1 MGIINLQ
8 NIRQAEGLIDDM
20 HEIRS
25 RIEQRINLEKYSE
38 NQKTISLNGN
48 KIMRICL
55 LAGLSNKEKR
65 NIDEVEQIQISKTS
79 NRIFETLFTLHNLGN
94 VYSAL
99 LKIRYNGLKVDWE
112 NTTLKSKIVNAE
124 IVRGKEVLLK
134 DGVLDDWLL
143 NTVTSSKAGKAGAI
157 PFLNLNIGNYEDEI
171 PAMLNLNGRDIPN
184 TQILV
189 AGTTGSGKSNLLA
202 VLLNEIRTLSI
213 ESPYPVNFL
222 LFDYKGEFSDPANNA
237 WLNLFEVDRSA
248 ILDPIVSPL
257 PFSPFKDFNGKAQN
271 EINLYSTELANAL
284 CAIDR
289 ATISANMSNRLSEA
303 IINAYKR
310 TSNKPITFDIIIKEY
325 TALQNEK
332 DRAKDDSVKSV
343 LKQLIRNNIFS
354 VDDRID
360 LIRDSYIVKMDAFP
374 KDGPIAKAIVYFI
387 VSKLNIIYEQLAKQA
402 VDEDCVE
409 LRHFTIIDEAH
420 YMLGFDNKPLR
431 DLIAV
436 GRNKGLSIILATQ
449 NMDSYKS
456 EYFDF
461 YANAQYPLIMK
472 QQSINDGVIKDL
484 FGVSGNEFQEIKQA
498 IAGLHK
504 GELIIKNPTAITL
517 GMGKK
522 FKKIKIRHL
531 I

>member
-1 MGIINLQ
+1 M
-8 NIRQAEGLIDDM
+8 AERLMDELY
-20 HEIRS
+20 EIRNK
-25 RIEQRINLEKYSE
+25 IEQRINLEQYSS
-38 NQKTISLNGN
+38 NQKPVSLNGY

-55 LAGLSNKEKR
+55 LAGLSSKEQR
-65 NIDEVEQIQISKTS
+65 ELNLVEKIQLSKTS
-79 NRIFETLFTLHNLGN
+79 NRIFETLFTLHNLSN
-94 VYSAL
+94 TYSAL
-99 LKIRYNGLKVDWE
+99 LKIHYHGLSVDWD
-112 NTTLKSKIVNAE
+112 NAVLKSKIINAE
-124 IVRGKEVLLK
+124 ILRGMDLLLK
-134 DGVLDDWLL
+134 DGALEDWLL
-143 NTVTSSKAGKAGAI
+143 NTNTSVRGGKAGTI
-157 PFLNLNIGNYEDEI
+157 PSLNLNIGTYEDDI
-171 PAMLNLNGRDIPN
+171 QATINLNGRDIPN

-213 ESPYPVNFL
+213 ESLYPVNFL
-222 LFDYKGEFSDPANNA
+222 FFDYKGEFSDPANNS
-237 WLNLFEVDRSA
+237 WLSLFEIERSA
-248 ILDPIVSPL
+248 ILDPIISPL
-257 PFSPFKDFNGKAQN
+257 PFTPFKDFTSKAQN

-289 ATISANMSNRLSEA
+289 ASISANMSNRLSEA
-303 IINAYKR
+303 IINSYKR
-310 TSNKPITFDIIIKEY
+310 TSNLPVTFELISNEY
-325 TALQNEK
+325 TALQVEK
-332 DRAKDDSVKSV
+332 DRQKDDSVKSV
-343 LKQLIRNNIFS
+343 LKQLHRNNLFAS
-354 VDDRID
+354 EDRID
-360 LIRDSYIVKMDAFP
+360 LVKDSFIVKMDSFP

-387 VSKLNIIYEQLAKQA
+387 VSKLNNIYEKLAKQA
-402 VDEDCVE
+402 VDDNCVE

-484 FGVSGNEFQEIKQA
+484 FGVSGSEFQEIKQA
-498 IAGLHK
+498 ISGLKK
-504 GELIIKNPTAITL
+504 GELIIKNPIAISL
-517 GMGKK
+517 GMGKRY
-522 FKKIKIRHL
+522 KKIMVRHL

>member
-8 NIRQAEGLIDDM
+8 NIRQAEGLIDDL

-332 DRAKDDSVKSV
+332 DREKDDSVKSV

>member
-1 MGIINLQ
+1 MSSINFQ
-8 NIRQAEGLIDDM
+8 NIRQAEGLMEDL
-20 HEIRS
+20 HEVRS
-25 RIEQRINLEKYSE
+25 KIEERINLDKYSP
-38 NQKTISLNGN
+38 NQKGVMINGN

-55 LAGLSNKEKR
+55 MAGLSSSDLR
-65 NIDEVEQIQISKTS
+65 DLQEVEAVQLSKAS
-79 NRIFETLFTLHNLGN
+79 NRVFDSFFTTHNLSTI
-94 VYSAL
+94 YSAL
-99 LKIRYNGLKVDWE
+99 LKLRYRTLSVDWD
-112 NTTLKSKIVNAE
+112 NAVLRSKIFNAE
-124 IVRGKEVLLK
+124 IIRGSNILLNDAVLEE
-134 DGVLDDWLL
+134 WLL
-143 NTVTSSKAGKAGAI
+143 TTVSFDGSNKAGRI
-157 PFLNLNIGNYEDEI
+157 PYLNLNIGMYEDDI
-171 PAMLNLNGRDIPN
+171 QAKLNLNGKDITN
-184 TQILV
+184 TQIIV

-202 VLLNEIRTLSI
+202 VLINEIRNLSV

-237 WLNLFEVDRSA
+237 WLNLFEVDRTC
-248 ILDPIVSPL
+248 ILDPIKAPL
-257 PFSPFKDFNGKAQN
+257 PFNPFKDFTGKAQN
-271 EINLYSTELANAL
+271 EINLYSTELATAI
-284 CAIDR
+284 CAIDNAR
-289 ATISANMSNRLSEA
+289 MSANMSNRLSES

-310 TSNKPITFDIIIKEY
+310 TQNKAVNFDLILKEY
-325 TALQNEK
+325 IAEQPER
-332 DRAKDDSVKSV
+332 DRDKDDSIKSV
-343 LKQLIRNNIFS
+343 LKQLIRTNLFAKDDS
-354 VDDRID
+354 VD
-360 LIRDSYIVKMDAFP
+360 LVKESFIVKMDGFP

-387 VSKLNIIYEQLAKQA
+387 VSKLNTIYEKLPKQ
-402 VDEDCVE
+402 VIDDDCVE

-484 FGVSGNEFQEIKQA
+484 FGVSGKDFQEIKEA
-498 IAGLHK
+498 IAGLQK
-504 GELIIKNPTAITL
+504 GELIIKNPLAISL

-522 FKKIKIRHL
+522 YKKIKVSHL